1 MSYDGYDQDVGYDVV
16 DEVGAV
22 ANQIQ
27 KTALARG
34 IKLAPMAAQVLAA
47 KKVAAAAPA
56 GTRVRTSMAGGYGS
70 GMATSCALGTA
81 TFAAG
86 TAGGTIVNLAAR
98 SEEPFVATK
107 LVIMRNDYA
116 AVPPAVVAGI
126 PVTVLDVR
134 IGQRSIL
141 ANAAGM
147 PVEAFNPNGTGGQVL
162 GANVVVGRSALITIQ
177 FQLGPVAVP
186 AAEACYLTATLMGH
200 E

>member
-16 DEVGAV
+16 DEVGAE
-22 ANQIQ
+22 AARIQ

-47 KKVAAAAPA
+47 RKVAAPAALLRARSP
-56 GTRVRTSMAGGYGS
+56 MAGGYGS

-81 TFAAG
+81 TFAAA
-86 TAGGTIVNLAAR
+86 TAAGTIVNLAAR

-107 LVIMRNDYA
+107 LVIQRNDYA

-134 IGQRSIL
+134 IGQRSVL

-162 GANVVVGRSALITIQ
+162 CSNVVVGRSALITIQ

-186 AAEACYLTATLMGH
+186 AGEACYLTATLMGH